1 MDPVLS
7 FHKLQFVCFRC
18 TRFSKPKDA
27 GSFFIQDDLEEQVPH
42 YRQNSC
48 PKWRSPAFM
57 QLSDPNDITAITT
70 SSFKKLNV
78 PTIATL
84 IDIWTCDNS
93 LSFYFDTITT
103 TLTANSTDVSATIT
117 AQMNSSVLNLATHA
131 KSLFL
136 LCNEDNSE
144 FMTPSLLLPF
154 NQDNSAIM
162 TATHA
167 NCLLLFN
174 SLTAMVMVVHKR
186 RIPRPVH
193 WGNVSLFKT
202 NELEKPPSNTLLPH
216 PNWPLGLYQYIS
228 CPFSAEWSALSLH
241 LC

>member
-1 MDPVLS
+1 L
-7 FHKLQFVCFRC
+7 
-18 TRFSKPKDA
+18 
-27 GSFFIQDDLEEQVPH
+27 
-42 YRQNSC
+42 
-48 PKWRSPAFM
+48 

-70 SSFKKLNV
+70 SSFKQLNV
-78 PTIATL
+78 PMIATL

-117 AQMNSSVLNLATHA
+117 AQMNSSVLNPATHA

-162 TATHA
+162 TVTHA
-167 NCLLLFN
+167 NRLLLFN
-174 SLTAMVMVVHKR
+174 SLTAMVMVVHER
-186 RIPRPVH
+186 RITRPVH
-193 WGNVSLFKT
+193 
-202 NELEKPPSNTLLPH
+202 
-216 PNWPLGLYQYIS
+216 
-228 CPFSAEWSALSLH
+228 
-241 LC
+241 

>member
-1 MDPVLS
+1 VFFHSTNCNSYVLGVQDFQSPKTLVPFS
-7 FHKLQFVCFRC
+7 FKTILKNKSHAIDKISV
-18 TRFSKPKDA
+18 
-27 GSFFIQDDLEEQVPH
+27 
-42 YRQNSC
+42 
-48 PKWRSPAFM
+48 
-57 QLSDPNDITAITT
+57 PNDGPLLTAITT
-70 SSFKKLNV
+70 SSFKQLNV

-136 LCNEDNSE
+136 LCNKDNSE

-162 TATHA
+162 TVTHA
-167 NCLLLFN
+167 NRLLLFN
-174 SLTAMVMVVHKR
+174 SLTAMVMVVHER
-186 RIPRPVH
+186 RITRPVH
-193 WGNVSLFKT
+193 
-202 NELEKPPSNTLLPH
+202 
-216 PNWPLGLYQYIS
+216 
-228 CPFSAEWSALSLH
+228 
-241 LC
+241 